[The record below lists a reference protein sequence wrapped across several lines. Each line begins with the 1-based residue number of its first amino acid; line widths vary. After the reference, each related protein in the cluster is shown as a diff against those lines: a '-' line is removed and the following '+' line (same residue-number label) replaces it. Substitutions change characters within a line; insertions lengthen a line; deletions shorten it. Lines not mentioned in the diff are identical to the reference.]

1 MAVLARSR
9 HEGTHRFLLVVIALH
24 ADPSGEWQA
33 DQTTLQGATRLS
45 RRQVQRLLSDLV
57 ASGELSLASRRGRG
71 KLSTFQIRVGENASP
86 ATHFPG
92 QKCAVHDAFP
102 APKCAAHD
110 AFSVQKCAA
119 HDAFSAPLDSPF
131 PPDPQIPLYP
141 PEKQIQET
149 SGLRPLPGPRSAVF
163 RVKLLLE
170 EAGVPLPSPAQIGLW
185 SKTLGGIEPLL
196 ELLRGLIQAG
206 LANKREPMRY
216 VHRVVME
223 RAAHP
228 EPSSPLPLRG
238 GGARGGGAS
247 KTRNPVLLAGSDET
261 RRQLALEIIAKQGGK
276 K

>member
-1 MAVLARSR
+1 MAVLDRSR

-24 ADPSGEWQA
+24 ADQSGEWQA
-33 DQTTLQGATRLS
+33 DQTTLQRETRLS
-45 RRQVQRLLSDLV
+45 RRQVQRILADLV

-71 KLSTFQIRVGENASP
+71 KLSTFQIQVGENASP
-86 ATHFPG
+86 ATHFPD
-92 QKCAVHDAFP
+92 QKCAVHDAFS

-110 AFSVQKCAA
+110 AFP
-119 HDAFSAPLDSPF
+119 APLDPPF

-141 PEKQIQET
+141 PEKQKQET
-149 SGLRPLPGPRSAVF
+149 SGLRPLPGPQSAVL

-170 EAGVPLPSPAQIGLW
+170 EAAVPLPSPAQIGLW

-196 ELLRGLIQAG
+196 ELLRRLIQAG
-206 LANKREPMRY
+206 LANKREPHGY
-216 VHRVVME
+216 IHRVVIE

-261 RRQLALEIIAKQGGK
+261 RRQLALQIIAKQGGK